1 MTNMG
6 NRQTCTVGHLNLI
19 LPAIALVDLKTFQ
32 LTRQVIG
39 GARVHM
45 PVLVGTAATRA
56 GRGRIARPRGRRVVV
71 LVEAVPAMISL
82 VPPVFANLAPGALAL
97 AAAAL
102 AAGIVVGRRATV
114 ALAAL
119 SSVLSRGGAVLASVP
134 LLLLL
139 LLLTALRGTRCSG
152 ATAERIGSA
161 ERAWPP
167 NSVCR

>member
-1 MTNMG
+1 M
-6 NRQTCTVGHLNLI
+6 
-19 LPAIALVDLKTFQ
+19 
-32 LTRQVIG
+32 
-39 GARVHM
+39 
-45 PVLVGTAATRA
+45 
-56 GRGRIARPRGRRVVV
+56 VV
-71 LVEAVPAMISL
+71 LVKAVPAMISL
-82 VPPVFANLAPGALAL
+82 VPPVLANLAPGALAL

-102 AAGIVVGRRATV
+102 AAGIVLDGGATV

-139 LLLTALRGTRCSG
+139 LLTALHGMCSSG

-167 NSVCR
+167 NSVCRRRPVAIGVILPGHE